1 MRKAENRVT
10 CPKQQGND
18 RTKSAPTNHN
28 REASS
33 LLNTLAWK
41 KHIYEM
47 FNTDNAKFSVKSIDT
62 TGLLVYWSMC
72 LWSIGQNVQYTT
84 IEKFKNKNSKW

>member
-18 RTKSAPTNHN
+18 RAKSTPTNHS
-28 REASS
+28 REVHS

-41 KHIYEM
+41 RQINEIS
-47 FNTDNAKFSVKSIDT
+47 TPGPAKIS
-62 TGLLVYWSMC
+62 
-72 LWSIGQNVQYTT
+72 
-84 IEKFKNKNSKW
+84 FKNLTLLIYWYIIYRLESSMHHYNRGV

>member
-18 RTKSAPTNHN
+18 RAKSTPTNHS
-28 REASS
+28 REMHS

-41 KHIYEM
+41 RQINEIS
-47 FNTDNAKFSVKSIDT
+47 TPGAAKISFKSIDT
-62 TGLLVYWSMC
+62 TNLLVYY
-72 LWSIGQNVQYTT
+72 L
-84 IEKFKNKNSKW
+84 